1 MSVSILIIQILNSLF
16 YASVLFLIAAGLSL
30 IFGVMRI
37 VNMAHG
43 TFYAVGAFVT
53 AWLVGRAIA
62 LGVPAGWTFLLIP
75 VGAGVVAL
83 LRIVIEPLLRPFY
96 RRAEEYQLL
105 VTFGLLLILEDV
117 IRLLWGGLPLSADP
131 VMDVLPSIRIGG
143 LIYPGYNLV
152 VIAVGAAAA
161 VGLWA
166 VIYRTKFGV
175 MLRATSQDRRM
186 ASALGLN
193 VALIYVSAFA
203 IGCFM
208 AGLGGAIIVPSQA
221 AVLGMGIDALVL
233 AFVVVV
239 IGGLGS
245 LQGALIG
252 ALIVSFVRTAGIQ
265 FFPEI
270 ELAVL
275 YLIAAVVVVLAL
287 LALLPPYIGLYQT
300 QLLTYGLIAA
310 IAALGFNLLL
320 GYTGLLSFGHSAFFG
335 IGAYSVALL
344 LRDAGI
350 HSMELYVLIG
360 LPIAAVTSA
369 LFGYICVRHTRI
381 FFGILTLALSQVLW
395 TLAYKFFWVTGG
407 SDGLR
412 VARPTLLAGMLTFTG
427 GGSFQRFIN
436 AYYYYVLGVFA
447 ICVVIMWVIVHSPFG
462 KALQA
467 IRDNETR
474 AAFLGLRI
482 RRFRWVSFLI
492 SGTFTGLAGILWVP
506 LNGLTTPEVMYWPF
520 SGEIVFMTLLGGFR
534 NFTGPVVGGLLFTY
548 LKTYA
553 VATTEYWQ
561 LLLGVV
567 LVLLVMLLPTGIVGA
582 ISAVADKLRPQEKS
596 S

>member
-1 MSVSILIIQILNSLF
+1 MSILIIQILNSLF

-53 AWLVGRAIA
+53 AWLVGRALA

-83 LRIVIEPLLRPFY
+83 LGIVIEPLLRPFY

-117 IRLLWGGLPLSADP
+117 IRVLWGGLPLSADP

-166 VIYRTKFGV
+166 VIYRTKF
-175 MLRATSQDRRM
+175 SQDRRM

-275 YLIAAVVVVLAL
+275 YLIAAVVL
-287 LALLPPYIGLYQT
+287 LVKP
-300 QLLTYGLIAA
+300 
-310 IAALGFNLLL
+310 
-320 GYTGLLSFGHSAFFG
+320 TGLFGTA
-335 IGAYSVALL
+335 
-344 LRDAGI
+344 
-350 HSMELYVLIG
+350 
-360 LPIAAVTSA
+360 
-369 LFGYICVRHTRI
+369 
-381 FFGILTLALSQVLW
+381 
-395 TLAYKFFWVTGG
+395 
-407 SDGLR
+407 
-412 VARPTLLAGMLTFTG
+412 
-427 GGSFQRFIN
+427 
-436 AYYYYVLGVFA
+436 
-447 ICVVIMWVIVHSPFG
+447 
-462 KALQA
+462 
-467 IRDNETR
+467 
-474 AAFLGLRI
+474 
-482 RRFRWVSFLI
+482 
-492 SGTFTGLAGILWVP
+492 
-506 LNGLTTPEVMYWPF
+506 
-520 SGEIVFMTLLGGFR
+520 
-534 NFTGPVVGGLLFTY
+534 
-548 LKTYA
+548 
-553 VATTEYWQ
+553 
-561 LLLGVV
+561 
-567 LVLLVMLLPTGIVGA
+567 
-582 ISAVADKLRPQEKS
+582 
-596 S
+596 